1 MATPACQ
8 ICWRRGRRFSGFIDC
23 GRLGVADRHQDLAL
37 AARDIEAELGAA
49 WAEAFLV
56 EYGGDIDG
64 ERLAYFRLLD
74 EFF

>member
-1 MATPACQ
+1 
-8 ICWRRGRRFSGFIDC
+8 FSGFIDC

>member
-1 MATPACQ
+1 
-8 ICWRRGRRFSGFIDC
+8 
-23 GRLGVADRHQDLAL
+23 
-37 AARDIEAELGAA
+37 
-49 WAEAFLV
+49 EAFLV

>member
-1 MATPACQ
+1 
-8 ICWRRGRRFSGFIDC
+8 
-23 GRLGVADRHQDLAL
+23 
-37 AARDIEAELGAA
+37 

>member
-1 MATPACQ
+1 LPMTPQGHCDS
-8 ICWRRGRRFSGFIDC
+8 RFAP
-23 GRLGVADRHQDLAL
+23 L
-37 AARDIEAELGAA
+37 
-49 WAEAFLV
+49 AEAFLV